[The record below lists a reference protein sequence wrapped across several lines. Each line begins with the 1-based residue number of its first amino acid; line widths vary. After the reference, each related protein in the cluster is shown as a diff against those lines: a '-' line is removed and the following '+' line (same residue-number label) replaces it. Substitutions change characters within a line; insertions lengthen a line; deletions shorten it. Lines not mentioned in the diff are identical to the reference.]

1 MLNNRGQLT
10 IFACGIALFFSGCSE
25 SQSQKKES
33 YLDEATTT
41 SIDAASAFLR
51 EDVNY
56 VGVDTCKQCHS
67 QEFEDWQNSH
77 HDQAMK
83 VADATTVLGDF
94 THNNRFE
101 HAGVQSVFNLK
112 DNKYWVTITE
122 PNSTPQTHEILYTFG
137 VEPLQ
142 QYLVQTDGGK
152 LQALT
157 ICWDSRPKEEG
168 GQRWYHLYPDIH
180 QAQDPMLHW
189 QGAFFNW
196 NRQCADCHSTGLK
209 RDYNDSL
216 KEYHTTFTEINVSC
230 EACHGAGAEHV
241 NWAKS
246 VGNQNYSKD
255 EFKNLTAKD
264 MGLNVD
270 FSANEKGFWTVD
282 PETKKPKRSEP
293 LVNYAETQTC
303 AACHSRR
310 GALEDT
316 GDMTSNDKSGYHD
329 KFELSLLQEG
339 LYHDDGQILDEVYV
353 YGSFIQSKMHHKGVR
368 CTDCHNP
375 HSNQLKLPVTQVCFQ
390 CHAPNEYNTPKHHQ
404 HASEVNCV
412 DCHMPER
419 HYMVVD
425 GRRDHSFRIPRPD
438 LTVKYQTPNACQT
451 CHNQESDHALSD
463 EQLSEK
469 FHDWTGG
476 KYKGENL
483 LNLIQQKD
491 RKLHFSE
498 LLAPAKTNPEQS
510 PQALIALI
518 QDTSQPAIARATAL
532 NNWGGLVQ
540 AALDIRVLQP
550 CLDDES
556 PLVRAAA
563 IGSLNAVNS
572 SQVIKFAVEGLE
584 DKVKIVR
591 LAATRFLRQVPRQQ
605 MTSTEW
611 RKFLVGLDEFK
622 ALQAIHLD
630 KAAGH
635 LTLAYSAEQ
644 AGQLDQAEQHYLRAI
659 ELEPYN
665 FIAYLNFAE
674 FHYTKGDLIQNL
686 TYLEKALEVA
696 ELEDT
701 SYGVAADAMGRYH
714 IRNKDYTQAMPWLQL
729 AAQKQPNNA
738 NAQYFYGVALDSQ
751 ATWKQAEEYLLKAIE
766 LAPYNQTYRQGYQAL
781 KQQQEQKN
789 TP

>member
-1 MLNNRGQLT
+1 MPNNFSKIIIVSLT
-10 IFACGIALFFSGCSE
+10 ISLCHCNKHDTLESKLSE
-25 SQSQKKES
+25 K
-33 YLDEATTT
+33 
-41 SIDAASAFLR
+41 IDVASDFLR
-51 EDVNY
+51 KDLDY
-56 VGVDTCKQCHS
+56 VGVDTCKACHQ
-67 QEFEDWQNSH
+67 QEFEEWQNSH
-77 HDQAMK
+77 HDQAMQ
-83 VADATTVLGDF
+83 VASSSTVLGDF
-94 THNNRFE
+94 THNNSFE
-101 HAGVQSVFNLK
+101 HAGVKSVFSIQN
-112 DNKYWVTITE
+112 DKYWVTITE
-122 PNSTPQTHEILYTFG
+122 PGLATQTYEIIYTFG

-142 QYLVQTDGGK
+142 QYLIKADGGK

-157 ICWDSRPKEEG
+157 VCWDSRPEDAG
-168 GQRWYHLYPDIH
+168 GQRWYHIYPDIH

-241 NWAKS
+241 AWAKS
-246 VGNQNYSKD
+246 VGSQNYSTD

-270 FSANEKGFWTVD
+270 FSANDKGFWTVD
-282 PETKKPKRSEP
+282 PETKKPKRSEH
-293 LVNYAETQTC
+293 LVNHVETQTC

-339 LYHDDGQILDEVYV
+339 LYHDDGKILDEVYV

-404 HASEVNCV
+404 HTSEVNCV
-412 DCHMPER
+412 DCHMPEK

-438 LTVKYQTPNACQT
+438 LTVKYQTPNACQV
-451 CHNQESDHALSD
+451 CHNQDSENILSD
-463 EQLSEK
+463 QQLSDS
-469 FHDWTGG
+469 FHAWTDN
-476 KYKGENL
+476 KYKNESL
-483 LNLIQQKD
+483 SALIKQKD
-491 RKLHFSE
+491 RQLHFSE
-498 LLAPAKTNPEQS
+498 LLAPARTDAKKS

-518 QDTSQPAIARATAL
+518 QDSNQPAIARATAL
-532 NNWGGLVQ
+532 NNWGNLVQ
-540 AALDIRVLQP
+540 SALDIRVLQP
-550 CLDDES
+550 CLEDEN
-556 PLVRAAA
+556 PLVRASA
-563 IGSLNAVNS
+563 IYALNSVNS
-572 SQVIKFAVEGLE
+572 SQIINFAIAGLQ

-591 LAATRFLRQVPRQQ
+591 LASVRFLRQVPRQQ
-605 MTSTEW
+605 MTDTQW
-611 RKFLVGLDEFK
+611 RKFLIGLDEFK

-635 LTLAYSAEQ
+635 LTLAYTAEQ
-644 AGQLDQAEQHYLRAI
+644 EQKFDQAETHYLRAI
-659 ELEPYN
+659 ELEPHN

-674 FHYTKGDLIQNL
+674 FHYTRGNADQSYQ
-686 TYLEKALEVA
+686 YLQKSLEA
-696 ELEDT
+696 AKPSDT
-701 SYGVAADAMGRYH
+701 SYGVVADAMARYY
-714 IRNKDYTQAMPWLQL
+714 IRNKDYTKAMPWLKL

-751 ATWKQAEEYLLKAIE
+751 ATWKEAEPYLLKAIE
-766 LAPYNQTYRQGYQAL
+766 LAPYNQTYSQGYLAL
-781 KQQQEQKN
+781 KKKN
-789 TP
+789 NL